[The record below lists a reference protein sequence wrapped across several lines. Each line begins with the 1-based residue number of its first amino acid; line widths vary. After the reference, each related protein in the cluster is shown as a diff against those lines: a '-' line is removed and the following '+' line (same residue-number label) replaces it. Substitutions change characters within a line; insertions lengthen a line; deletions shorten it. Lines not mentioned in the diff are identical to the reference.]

1 MLNWQRNYSQKGERQ
16 MGEEGQSAPRT
27 FRLDADVMRGL
38 EEEAKKQGATVNG
51 LTCRILRKY
60 VRIGAKVEQMGVVT
74 LPRNDL
80 IEIINA
86 LDEESVA
93 KIGRKMG
100 SATSKEIMLLLF
112 GELSVSAFKQFFLMF
127 LCGYS
132 NWTTCYEVE
141 DEDYLEIRASHNMGE
156 KWSLF
161 VKNYVEASLEFT
173 LGMKPEFKYVS
184 NLSLVFRIKKP

>member
-1 MLNWQRNYSQKGERQ
+1 MS
-16 MGEEGQSAPRT
+16 EEGQTSPRT
-27 FRLDADVMRGL
+27 FRIDADVIRGL

-60 VRIGAKVEQMGVVT
+60 VRIGVKVEQMGLVT

-93 KIGRKMG
+93 KIGYKMG
-100 SATSKEIMLLLF
+100 SSTSKEVMLLLF
-112 GELSVSAFKQFFLMF
+112 GELSVDAFKQFFLMF
-127 LCGYS
+127 LCGYM

-141 DEDYLEIRASHNMGE
+141 GEDYLEIRASHNMGE
-156 KWSLF
+156 KWSQF
-161 VKNYVEASLEFT
+161 VKNYVEASLEST
-173 LGMKPEFKYVS
+173 LGIRPEFKYVS
-184 NLSLVFRIKKP
+184 NLSLVFRLKKL

>member
-1 MLNWQRNYSQKGERQ
+1 MS
-16 MGEEGQSAPRT
+16 EEGQSAPRT
-27 FRLDADVMRGL
+27 FRLDTDVMRGL

-60 VRIGAKVEQMGVVT
+60 VRIGAKVEQMGVVA
-74 LPRNDL
+74 LPRSDF

-93 KIGRKMG
+93 KIGYKLG
-100 SATSKEIMLLLF
+100 SVTSKEIMLLLF
-112 GELSVSAFKQFFLMF
+112 GELSVSAFKQFFIMF

-141 DEDYLEIRASHNMGE
+141 DEDYLELRASHNMGE
-156 KWSLF
+156 KWSKF
-161 VKNYVEASLEFT
+161 VKNYVEASLEST
-173 LGMKPEFKYVS
+173 LGIKPEFKYVS
-184 NLSLVFRIKKP
+184 NFSLVFRLKKS